1 LRVPKL
7 WSQTIEAHRRTVHD
21 AILDTA
27 WGLAVERGPL
37 AVTMSQIAEN
47 AGIGRATLYKYFSD
61 VETILF
67 ACHER
72 HVSEHLDH
80 LIDLRNRPGE
90 PMSRLQSV
98 LEAYALIAHHR
109 GRHGTDELGA
119 LLHRGDRVAR
129 AEQQLVELFAE
140 LLSDVAGK
148 GQLRDDVAPSESAA
162 YCLNALAAASSL
174 PTEEA
179 VHRLVGVTVDGLR
192 PHS

>member
-27 WGLAVERGPL
+27 WALAVERGPL
-37 AVTMSQIAEN
+37 AVTMSQIAEH

-72 HVSEHLDH
+72 HVAEHLDH
-80 LIDLRNRPGE
+80 LVDLRDRPGE
-90 PMSRLQSV
+90 PMSRLESV
-98 LEAYALIAHHR
+98 LKAYALIAHHR
-109 GRHGTDELGA
+109 GRHGTEELGA
-119 LLHRGDRVAR
+119 LLHRGHQVAR
-129 AEQQLVELFAE
+129 AEQQLIELFAE
-140 LLSDVAGK
+140 LLSDVAGE
-148 GQLRDDVAPSESAA
+148 GQLRDDVAPSELAA
-162 YCLNALAAASSL
+162 YCLNALAAAGRL

-192 PHS
+192 PHP